1 MYRLVL
7 RLVRMVGLYHPLRDW
22 RSRRRFRKRARAE
35 RRTWR
40 AAGSPPPPPAGV
52 KHDIL
57 RRYAR
62 DWRTPV
68 LVETGTWMGET
79 LFMLRRD
86 FRELHSIELDPGLY
100 RAARER
106 LAHLSNVRLHQGDSA
121 RVLLS
126 VIEGLSHPIL
136 FWLDGH
142 YCSGPSARG
151 DKDTPILDELAILL
165 SRPARGDVVLID
177 DARLFDGTGSYPTLE
192 EVREVVLEARP
203 SAGFSVE
210 EDVIRIAP
218 I

>member
-1 MYRLVL
+1 
-7 RLVRMVGLYHPLRDW
+7 
-22 RSRRRFRKRARAE
+22 
-35 RRTWR
+35 
-40 AAGSPPPPPAGV
+40 
-52 KHDIL
+52 
-57 RRYAR
+57 
-62 DWRTPV
+62 
-68 LVETGTWMGET
+68 MGET